1 LLYLGTTAESFGEF
15 SMKMKPDFIPKE
27 DYDPYHVDTSHT
39 TSEFEYP
46 IDCLFTLQDVVE
58 EDELR
63 RPKML
68 DENGERWLLV
78 IKNGN
83 GTGLTI
89 GRATGPMSF
98 VREYFEDGTHET
110 SMMLAIYSYG
120 NYKSSFGNMEG
131 AFSGPGD
138 SGSIIVDPKGRVVG
152 LLTGGAGK
160 TGSTNPDVTYATPF
174 YWLLQR
180 IKTHFPNAHLY
191 PAIDE
196 AS

>member
-1 LLYLGTTAESFGEF
+1 
-15 SMKMKPDFIPKE
+15 MD
-27 DYDPYHVDTSHT
+27 T
-39 TSEFEYP
+39 TSFEFKYP
-46 IDCLFTLQDVVE
+46 VDCLFTLQDVVE

-68 DENGERWLLV
+68 DENGERCLLV

-83 GTGLTI
+83 GTGVTI

-120 NYKSSFGNMEG
+120 NNGNKVTFGEKEG

-138 SGSIIVDPKGRVVG
+138 SGSIIVDCKGRVVG

-160 TGSTNPDVTYATPF
+160 TGSTDPDVTYATPF

-180 IKTHFPNAHLY
+180 IKTHFPNAHFY
-191 PAIDE
+191 QAMDE